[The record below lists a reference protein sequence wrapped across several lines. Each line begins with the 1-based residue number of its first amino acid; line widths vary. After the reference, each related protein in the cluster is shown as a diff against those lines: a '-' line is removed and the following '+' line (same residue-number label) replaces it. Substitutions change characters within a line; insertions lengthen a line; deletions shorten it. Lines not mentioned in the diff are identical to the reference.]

1 MRYLC
6 FADSYVRVV
15 EGARPLSKSSL
26 ANASSLGTSNPTSE
40 LIPGPPTGGGGVCKS
55 GSNWPVERERES
67 RIGYS

>member
-40 LIPGPPTGGGGVCKS
+40 LIPGPPTGGGGVYASLALTGLWK
-55 GSNWPVERERES
+55 EREKA
-67 RIGYS
+67 G